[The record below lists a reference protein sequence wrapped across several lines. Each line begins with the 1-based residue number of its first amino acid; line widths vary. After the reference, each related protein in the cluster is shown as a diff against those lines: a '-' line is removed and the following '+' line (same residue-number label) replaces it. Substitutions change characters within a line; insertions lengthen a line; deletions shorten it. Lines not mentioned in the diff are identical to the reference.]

1 MSTIQT
7 DEYPTISDLFG
18 VMDAKLEVTGSIQNM
33 KNVSKTKENP
43 CFFSALF
50 HSKEKKILILPLK
63 YLVGIIKSFN
73 WPNFSVCS
81 HHSCQSIGND
91 WC

>member
-50 HSKEKKILILPLK
+50 
-63 YLVGIIKSFN
+63 
-73 WPNFSVCS
+73 
-81 HHSCQSIGND
+81 
-91 WC
+91 